1 MSRIIF
7 NLAKNTALAAL
18 SRGALLLTARM
29 LALLLASAGAGTVL
43 AQQASVPNAG
53 GVAVANAATGAD
65 AFFDELGGRAGIDRI
80 VDRFLQIV
88 LQDSRIKSQF
98 QEIDSVRLKEKLAEQ
113 FCQLSGGPCQYSGK
127 SMELIHEG
135 LRITQAQFNALTE
148 DLQLAMEQQ
157 SIAPRIQNKLVARLA
172 PMSRAIIGK

>member
-1 MSRIIF
+1 MNRIISS
-7 NLAKNTALAAL
+7 LAKYISLPGK
-18 SRGALLLTARM
+18 SCGARL
-29 LALLLASAGAGTVL
+29 LALLLASGGAGTVL
-43 AQQASVPNAG
+43 AQQAAAPADG

-65 AFFDELGGRAGIDRI
+65 AFFDGLGGRAGIDRM

-88 LQDSRIKSQF
+88 LQDPRIGSQF
-98 QEIDSVRLKEKLAEQ
+98 KEIDQARFKEKLAEQ

-135 LRITQAQFNALTE
+135 LRITQAQFNALAE

-157 SIAPRIQNKLVARLA
+157 SIAPGIQNKLVARLA
-172 PMSRAIIGK
+172 PMSRAMIGK